1 MQMQQLN
8 EGSHEGLES
17 SIVVKGNLVVDVVVA
32 AVIVA
37 VEIKIMYSHSKLL
50 SYEMLCFSVLIT
62 FRQGS
67 CQVLQPEHR

>member
-37 VEIKIMYSHSKLL
+37 VEIKIVYSHSKLP
-50 SYEMLCFSVLIT
+50 SY
-62 FRQGS
+62 
-67 CQVLQPEHR
+67 